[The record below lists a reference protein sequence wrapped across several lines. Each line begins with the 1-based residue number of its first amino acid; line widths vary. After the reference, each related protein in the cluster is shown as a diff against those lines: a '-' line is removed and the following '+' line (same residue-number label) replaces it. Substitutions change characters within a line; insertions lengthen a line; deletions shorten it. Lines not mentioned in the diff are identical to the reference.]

1 MCHGSQRALTLY
13 TQQQTALL
21 QCCDRYIRC
30 QRSLAVKPLN
40 SPPATYSQQV
50 SVYWDGL
57 GAVLDCGLWLAH
69 HCFVYN
75 YTTVVG
81 YASGVVSC
89 VAASLSAIIMSIHNC
104 AKRDCGLCMFISDY
118 TTVFFASVLW
128 YCWIADRTRGSF
140 YKLQCYGYKWI

>member
-1 MCHGSQRALTLY
+1 MPSNRLR
-13 TQQQTALL
+13 
-21 QCCDRYIRC
+21 CCDRYILC

-40 SPPATYSQQV
+40 SPPAKYSQQV
-50 SVYWDGL
+50 SVYWDGP
-57 GAVLDCGLWLAH
+57 GAVLDCGLWLTH

-104 AKRDCGLCMFISDY
+104 ALSTIAQSAIDCGLCMFISDWDY